1 MKMIDII
8 IVEEGKRKEKS
19 KKQKRRIMFFRVWW
33 FDAKMR
39 QNVARTEQQ
48 VAGKEKKNAS
58 IGTKWICILYVYAY
72 TLHSH
77 VFTFAT

>member
-1 MKMIDII
+1 
-8 IVEEGKRKEKS
+8 
-19 KKQKRRIMFFRVWW
+19 
-33 FDAKMR
+33 MR

-48 VAGKEKKNAS
+48 EVAGKKKKEAS
-58 IGTKWICILYVYAY
+58 IGTKWIRILYVYAY